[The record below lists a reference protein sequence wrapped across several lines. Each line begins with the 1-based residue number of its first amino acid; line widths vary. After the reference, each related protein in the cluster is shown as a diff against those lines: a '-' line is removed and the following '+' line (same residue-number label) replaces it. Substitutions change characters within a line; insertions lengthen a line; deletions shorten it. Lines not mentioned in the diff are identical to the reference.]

1 MEGVVLVEM
10 CSGALHYT
18 KSFSTAFDE
27 RHPKTDR
34 LNLAALIFA
43 LQNFAGTSKFLLLN
57 GDMSVLIDILMYGS
71 VDSSIRP
78 PGGDEELDIVVESQ
92 SSASTGMGIVMFAT
106 PQERMVLAATPSNQ
120 LLVVRSYEISHFCL
134 WGTFESKL
142 DAHSMLPGALYDA
155 RVRRD

>member
-43 LQNFAGTSKFLLLN
+43 LQNFA
-57 GDMSVLIDILMYGS
+57 
-71 VDSSIRP
+71 DSSIRP
-78 PGGDEELDIVVESQ
+78 PGGDEELDVVAESQ
-92 SSASTGMGIVMFAT
+92 SSSSVGTGIVMFAT

-120 LLVVRSYEISHFCL
+120 LLVVRSYEISHFYL
-134 WGTFESKL
+134 WGYTRGET
-142 DAHSMLPGALYDA
+142 
-155 RVRRD
+155 